1 MIQPQRICVF
11 NSRLVRAT
19 RVELDRLCTH
29 LGLDKGANTLDI
41 EQAYLSAA
49 DNSIFQKIRPLLPTD
64 SPTYL
69 KALVLIDKERRSYSE
84 ALDEFSRRVKSL
96 DWWSYRSPVEDMD
109 ELELEDKILAIF
121 RPEYRDAREKLRTDP
136 SWMKKFVEY
145 LPGVVTAG
153 VGAATTVVI
162 QTASRLP
169 FAALGAGAVAGP
181 IGAALGVI
189 TIGRRLTGP
198 AYRKIVPATVELML
212 IGQRIENTPKE

>member
-109 ELELEDKILAIF
+109 ELELEDKILA
-121 RPEYRDAREKLRTDP
+121 KLRTDP
-136 SWMKKFVEY
+136 SWMKKFVES
-145 LPGVVTAG
+145 LPWV
-153 VGAATTVVI
+153 
-162 QTASRLP
+162 
-169 FAALGAGAVAGP
+169 
-181 IGAALGVI
+181 
-189 TIGRRLTGP
+189 GP